1 MDLAVWFYGR
11 QQVSIYI
18 PLCSRAGFHMWRKR
32 ISYCACCS
40 NNPAGQMMAR
50 RLIIEQFIHV
60 EMRMTGQY
68 VDIFFLVQL
77 QKRLV
82 NMLAGLASLGFLA
95 RIVTHV
101 MVIGPAVR
109 QGLMHA
115 HHYGC
120 D

>member
-1 MDLAVWFYGR
+1 
-11 QQVSIYI
+11 
-18 PLCSRAGFHMWRKR
+18 
-32 ISYCACCS
+32 
-40 NNPAGQMMAR
+40 MAR
-50 RLIIEQFIHV
+50 RLIIEQLIHE
-60 EMRMTGQY
+60 EMRMAGQN

-82 NMLAGLASLGFLA
+82 NMLAGLASIGFLG
-95 RIVTHV
+95 RVVTHG

-115 HHYGC
+115 NHYSC